1 VSINSHGTITYDDPF
16 LTDFPRHYKPRAT
29 PTSEIEL
36 DAESTAPPPLS
47 DNELKRERI
56 PPPMKH
62 FDWVPELMTKND
74 PNFKF
79 REGLKPLSIVQ
90 PEGPSFTVNGH
101 EIEWQGW
108 KMHAGLYFPSSD
120 LCQQADCFGYS
131 IQPS

>member
-1 VSINSHGTITYDDPF
+1 VSIKPHQTTIFDDLV
-16 LTDFPRHYKPRAT
+16 LTDFPPHYKPRAT

-36 DAESTAPPPLS
+36 DAESTAPPSLS
-47 DNELKRERI
+47 DNGLKRERI

-62 FDWVPELMTKND
+62 FDWVPELATKHD

-90 PEGPSFTVNGH
+90 PEGPSFTVKGH

-108 KMHAGLYFPSSD
+108 KMHVGLYCFSSD
-120 LCQQADCFGYS
+120 LCQQADSFG
-131 IQPS
+131 